1 MRPSSKPS
9 GLDASIGQLFMAG
22 LPGHEVDPGTETLI
36 CEHGLGGLIFFGRN
50 IESPIQLAQ
59 LCMDLQDLAMKSQG
73 KPLFLAVDQEGGRVV
88 RLREPFTNFPG
99 NTAIGMDPEPLKRAA
114 EFAAVTAREMMMVG
128 LNMDLAPVL
137 DVRRG
142 RPEKHLEGRTFGD
155 DPEKVSMLGK
165 VVIKGL
171 QENGILAVAKHFPG
185 LGRTQLDPHV
195 HLPVIDMD
203 ERELEG
209 INLPPFRSAIE
220 AGVSSIMTSHAIYP
234 VIEPEIPATLSR
246 KTLTGI
252 LRNGLGF
259 KGLVITDDLEMGAI
273 EKKWG
278 AAEGASLSFEAGADI
293 LLICEDQEK
302 VLDGMKA
309 LKKRLMDG
317 SIPLE
322 RLRLSEKRIQA
333 AKSGIIK
340 KRKKL
345 LLDEVESYFG
355 IEGMSAKT

>member
-1 MRPSSKPS
+1 
-9 GLDASIGQLFMAG
+9 
-22 LPGHEVDPGTETLI
+22 
-36 CEHGLGGLIFFGRN
+36 
-50 IESPIQLAQ
+50 
-59 LCMDLQDLAMKSQG
+59 
-73 KPLFLAVDQEGGRVV
+73 
-88 RLREPFTNFPG
+88 
-99 NTAIGMDPEPLKRAA
+99 
-114 EFAAVTAREMMMVG
+114 MMMVG

-142 RPEKHLEGRTFGD
+142 SPEKHLEGRTFGE
-155 DPEKVSMLGK
+155 DPEKVATLGK
-165 VVIKGL
+165 VVINGL

-195 HLPVIDMD
+195 YLPVIDMD
-203 ERELEG
+203 DRELEK

-246 KTLTGI
+246 KALTGI

-273 EKKWG
+273 DKKWG
-278 AAEGASLSFEAGADI
+278 AAEGALLSFEAGADI
-293 LLICEDQEK
+293 LLICKDQEK
-302 VLDGMKA
+302 VLEGMKT
-309 LKKRLMDG
+309 LKNRLIDG

-333 AKSGIIK
+333 VKSAIIK
-340 KRKKL
+340 RPEKL
-345 LLDEVESYFG
+345 SLEAVESYFG
-355 IEGMSAKT
+355 VKDMSARI